1 MLSLSLEKRGKEQKG
16 GHAMTQLKRILVP
29 TDFSED
35 SERAA
40 AYAVEF
46 ARRYDVEEVH
56 CVHVSDVPADLL
68 ATSSYYMTG
77 PSEEFLAQVRTEG
90 KKGLETFVAKNLSGV
105 PVKTAF
111 LEGRPF
117 VEIIR
122 YAREQEIDLVVI
134 STHGRTGLK
143 HALFGSVAEK
153 VIRKAPCP
161 VLVVKR
167 QERDFVMP

>member
-1 MLSLSLEKRGKEQKG
+1 M
-16 GHAMTQLKRILVP
+16 ADLKRILVP

-40 AYAVEF
+40 VYAVEL
-46 ARRYDVEEVH
+46 ARRYGANEVH
-56 CVHVSDVPADLL
+56 CIHVSDIPADLL
-68 ATSSYYMTG
+68 ATSAYYMTG
-77 PSEEFLAQVRTEG
+77 PSEQFVEQVRTEG
-90 KKGLETFVAKNLSGV
+90 RKSLEAFVKANFKDLA
-105 PVKTAF
+105 VKAVF

-122 YAREQEIDLVVI
+122 YARENQIDLIII
-134 STHGRTGLK
+134 STHGRGGIK

-153 VIRKAPCP
+153 VVRKAPCP

-167 QERDFVMP
+167 EERDFVMP